1 MQNPFGR
8 VEIYVADMERA
19 QSFYEAVL
27 QIKLETM
34 PTPYSMDDG
43 MQMLAFPSNY
53 E

>member
-27 QIKLETM
+27 QIKLEVMT
-34 PTPYSMDDG
+34 TPDSMDDD
-43 MQMLAFPSNY
+43 MQMVAFPSNY